1 MLPFPTEGTDNILFV
16 PSSQPGLLYGTDWF
30 EASDLQSSLV
40 EPLTRP
46 IRIQRLLRVFHLCLV
61 LKARTNWQLLTCC
74 DLYNRS
80 ITVLVT

>member
-1 MLPFPTEGTDNILFV
+1 MMLPFPAVGADNILFV

-46 IRIQRLLRVFHLCLV
+46 IRIQRLV
-61 LKARTNWQLLTCC
+61 
-74 DLYNRS
+74 
-80 ITVLVT
+80 